1 MTLQKSAALAEK
13 HLEAIIKR
21 YDHSWAVEARE
32 RLLVEQNRMDD
43 YYVELIASL
52 DTEHKPEV
60 EEQYKKRQQEIEWQ
74 YHPRIEANVINCGL
88 FHLHK

>member
-1 MTLQKSAALAEK
+1 
-13 HLEAIIKR
+13 
-21 YDHSWAVEARE
+21 
-32 RLLVEQNRMDD
+32 MDD

-52 DTEHKPEV
+52 DTDLKPEV

-88 FHLHK
+88 FHLHKQF